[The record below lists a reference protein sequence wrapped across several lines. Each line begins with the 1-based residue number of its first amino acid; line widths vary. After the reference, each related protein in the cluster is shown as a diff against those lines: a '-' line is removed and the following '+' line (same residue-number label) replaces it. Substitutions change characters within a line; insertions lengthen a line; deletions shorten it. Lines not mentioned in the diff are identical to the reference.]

1 MNNANIFKYGIS
13 KLLEDLR
20 NEGHI
25 NPIMEIKITSRL
37 YRDLVLDTYRR
48 NSPVSTSISDF
59 IYLYDGVG
67 YYIKIVKDKTAELE
81 KLKKERNRIDDEINK
96 LNEE

>member
-1 MNNANIFKYGIS
+1 MF
-13 KLLEDLR
+13 L
-20 NEGHI
+20 
-25 NPIMEIKITSRL
+25 
-37 YRDLVLDTYRR
+37 LVLTIILLLPKLAKPWLAKM
-48 NSPVSTSISDF
+48 SIAIAISDF